1 MKRDGKQAVISELK
15 ELFTANQ
22 NFYIADTS
30 GLTVAEVSKLR
41 RMCFKQGVK
50 LKVAKNTLIKKALD
64 SMDGDY
70 SGVYGSLKG
79 TSGLMLCETAN
90 VPAKILKD
98 FRKTSERPTLKAA
111 FVESAVF
118 VGDNQI
124 DALANLKSKAEL
136 IGEIIGLLQ
145 SPAQN
150 VIGALQ
156 SSGNKL
162 GGILKTLSERN

>member
-50 LKVAKNTLIKKALD
+50 LKVAKNTLIKKALE

-124 DALANLKSKAEL
+124 DTLANLKSKAEL

>member
-50 LKVAKNTLIKKALD
+50 LKVAKNTLIKKALE

-162 GGILKTLSERN
+162 GGILKTLSELN

>member
-111 FVESAVF
+111 FVESAER
-118 VGDNQI
+118 I
-124 DALANLKSKAEL
+124 ASEAPLRAALFTFTVLTIAPNLKKKYKSYY
-136 IGEIIGLLQ
+136 G
-145 SPAQN
+145 
-150 VIGALQ
+150 
-156 SSGNKL
+156 
-162 GGILKTLSERN
+162 RNSCFTKNN

>member
-50 LKVAKNTLIKKALD
+50 LKVAKNTLIKKALE

>member
-50 LKVAKNTLIKKALD
+50 LKVAKNTLIKKALE

-111 FVESAVF
+111 FE
-118 VGDNQI
+118 
-124 DALANLKSKAEL
+124 
-136 IGEIIGLLQ
+136 IGR
-145 SPAQN
+145 AH
-150 VIGALQ
+150 V
-156 SSGNKL
+156 
-162 GGILKTLSERN
+162 